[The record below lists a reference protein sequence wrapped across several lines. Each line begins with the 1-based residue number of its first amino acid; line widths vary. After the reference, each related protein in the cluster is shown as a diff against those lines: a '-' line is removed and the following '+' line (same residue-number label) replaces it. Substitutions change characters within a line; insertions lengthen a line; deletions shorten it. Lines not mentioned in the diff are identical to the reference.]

1 MAHPLLLHF
10 YTMDNYNYP
19 EGSDNSLAPWN
30 QEKQDSEL
38 IEVTISQTFSKQLE
52 IEVDDYEK
60 IKDSDEDG
68 IYFWNDYSGCNFKEY
83 VEEQHKTITDILK
96 EIPEL
101 YETFSKLDL
110 SNKKEV
116 ELFKHSLLI
125 LSEACKDWN
134 EDEMEVVQ

>member
-1 MAHPLLLHF
+1 MN
-10 YTMDNYNYP
+10 NYDYP

-30 QEKQDSEL
+30 QEDLDTEL

-52 IEVDDYEK
+52 IEVDDYET

-68 IYFWNDYSGCNFKEY
+68 VYFWNDYSGCNLKEY

-101 YETFSKLDL
+101 YKTFSKLDL

-125 LSEACKDWN
+125 LSEACKDWS

>member
-1 MAHPLLLHF
+1 MN
-10 YTMDNYNYP
+10 NYDYP
-19 EGSDNSLAPWN
+19 EAADITSAPWN
-30 QEKQDSEL
+30 QEYPDTEL

-52 IEVDDYEK
+52 IEVDDYET

-83 VEEQHKTITDILK
+83 VEEQHKTITDILE
-96 EIPEL
+96 EIPKL
-101 YETFSKLDL
+101 YAEFSELDL
-110 SNKKEV
+110 NNKKEV

-125 LSEACKDWN
+125 LAEACKDWS

>member
-1 MAHPLLLHF
+1 
-10 YTMDNYNYP
+10 MDNYNYP
-19 EGSDNSLAPWN
+19 EGADTSLPPWN
-30 QEKQDSEL
+30 QEEQDSEL

-52 IEVDDYEK
+52 IEVDDYET

-83 VEEQHKTITDILK
+83 VEEQHKTITDILE
-96 EIPEL
+96 EIPKL
-101 YETFSKLDL
+101 YTEFSELDL
-110 SNKKEV
+110 NNKKEI

-125 LSEACKDWN
+125 LAEACKDWS

>member
-1 MAHPLLLHF
+1 MN
-10 YTMDNYNYP
+10 NYDYP

-30 QEKQDSEL
+30 QEDQDTEL

-52 IEVDDYEK
+52 IEVDDYEEVQ
-60 IKDSDEDG
+60 DSDENG
-68 IYFWNDYSGCNFKEY
+68 VYFWNDYSGCNLKNY

-110 SNKKEV
+110 NNKKEV
-116 ELFKHSLLI
+116 DLFKHALLI

>member
-1 MAHPLLLHF
+1 MN
-10 YTMDNYNYP
+10 NYDYP
-19 EGSDNSLAPWN
+19 EGADITSAPWN
-30 QEKQDSEL
+30 QENLDTEL

-52 IEVDDYEK
+52 IEVDDYET

-68 IYFWNDYSGCNFKEY
+68 VYFWNDYSGCNLKEY

-125 LSEACKDWN
+125 LSEACKDWS

>member
-1 MAHPLLLHF
+1 MN
-10 YTMDNYNYP
+10 NYNYP

-30 QEKQDSEL
+30 QEDPDTEL

-52 IEVDDYEK
+52 IEVDDYET
-60 IKDSDEDG
+60 IEDSDEDG

-83 VEEQHKTITDILK
+83 VEEQHKTITDILE
-96 EIPEL
+96 EIPKL
-101 YETFSKLDL
+101 YAKFSELDL
-110 SNKKEV
+110 NNKKEV

-125 LSEACKDWN
+125 LAEACKDWS

>member
-1 MAHPLLLHF
+1 MN
-10 YTMDNYNYP
+10 NYDYP

-30 QEKQDSEL
+30 QENLDTEL
-38 IEVTISQTFSKQLE
+38 IEVTISQTFSKQLN
-52 IEVDDYEK
+52 IEVDDYNT

-96 EIPEL
+96 EVQEL
-101 YETFSKLDL
+101 YAEFSELDL
-110 SNKKEV
+110 NNKKEV

-125 LSEACKDWN
+125 LSEACKDWS
-134 EDEMEVVQ
+134 EDEMEVVR

>member
-1 MAHPLLLHF
+1 MN
-10 YTMDNYNYP
+10 NYDYP

-30 QEKQDSEL
+30 QEDLDTEL

-52 IEVDDYEK
+52 IEVDDYK
-60 IKDSDEDG
+60 LIRDFDENG
-68 IYFWNDYSGCNFKEY
+68 IYYWNDYSGCNLKEY
-83 VEEQHKTITDILK
+83 VEEQHKTITKILK

-101 YETFSKLDL
+101 YETFLKLDL
-110 SNKKEV
+110 NNKKEV

-125 LSEACKDWN
+125 LSEACKDWS